1 MAKTAAKQSFI
12 NSPWFKRIMLL
23 VLFFVAIE
31 VMNLITG
38 SAMLT
43 TKNIT
48 KNILPQAVFPTC
60 VAMGMMFIFGT
71 GLVDLS
77 IGAQVILGANIG
89 AILAMDA
96 GLGYWGLIIAP
107 FIVVVICELLVVVC
121 SEFFKIPG
129 WIAGLGCGLIFE
141 AIMVMW
147 TQARSKTAGSAV
159 ITLGDDLRALGKW
172 PVNVIILVVIF
183 IIVYILYNRTTI
195 GINLKAIG
203 GDAAVASSVG
213 INRRKAL
220 FIAAIIGA
228 LIVGAA
234 SILNISKGG
243 SIAASSGLASLSTI
257 FKALAVTM
265 LAQSLGAIVSEPVGA
280 LGSGI
285 FVSALFN
292 FLTIMGVQAG
302 TMQEVILGAVVIIC
316 GVLSRLNYKGVA
328 K

>member
-1 MAKTAAKQSFI
+1 MTKTATKQGFTSK
-12 NSPWFKRIMLL
+12 PLFKQIMLL
-23 VLFFVAIE
+23 VLLIVLIE
-31 VMNLITG
+31 IMNLITG
-38 SAMLT
+38 SNMLSV
-43 TKNIT
+43 KNIT
-48 KNILPQAVFPTC
+48 KNILPQAVFPTV
-60 VAMGMMFIFGT
+60 VAWGMMFIFGS

-96 GLGYWGLIIAP
+96 GLGYVGLIIAP
-107 FIVVVICELLVVVC
+107 FIVIVICELMVVFC
-121 SEFFKIPG
+121 SEILKIPG

-159 ITLGDDLRALGKW
+159 ITLGDDLRVLGRW
-172 PVNVIILVVIF
+172 PVNVIIMVVIF
-183 IIVYILYNRTTI
+183 VIVYLLYNRTSI

-203 GDAAVASSVG
+203 GDPAVSSAVG
-213 INRRKAL
+213 INRRRAL
-220 FIAAIIGA
+220 VIAAIIGA

-234 SILNISKGG
+234 AILNISKAG
-243 SIAASSGLASLSTI
+243 SISASSGLASLSTI
-257 FKALAVTM
+257 FKALAVV
-265 LAQSLGAIVSEPVGA
+265 LIAQSLNAWVSEPLGA
-280 LGSGI
+280 LGAGI

-302 TMQEVILGAVVIIC
+302 TLQEVILGAVVIIC
-316 GVLSRLNYKGVA
+316 GVLARLNYKGVA

>member
-1 MAKTAAKQSFI
+1 MTNTANKKSFI
-12 NSPWFKRIMLL
+12 SSPIFKRILLL
-23 VLFFVAIE
+23 VLLLVALEI
-31 VMNLITG
+31 MNLISG
-38 SAMLT
+38 GVMLT
-43 TKNIT
+43 VKNIT

-60 VAMGMMFIFGT
+60 VAWGMMFIFGT

-89 AILAMDA
+89 AILAMDF

-107 FIVVVICELLVVVC
+107 FVVIVICELLVVFC
-121 SEFFKIPG
+121 SEILKIPG

-147 TQARSKTAGSAV
+147 SQERSKTAGTAV
-159 ITLGDDLRALGKW
+159 VTLGDDLRALGKW
-172 PVNVIILVVIF
+172 PVNVIIMVVIF
-183 IIVYILYNRTTI
+183 IIVYLIYNRTSI

-203 GDAAVASSVG
+203 GDAAVSSAVG

-220 FIAAIIGA
+220 LAAVVIGA
-228 LIVGAA
+228 LVVAAGA
-234 SILNISKGG
+234 LLMISKSG
-243 SIAASSGLASLSTI
+243 SQSASSGLASLSTI
-257 FKALAVTM
+257 FKALAVVM
-265 LAQSLGAIVSEPVGA
+265 LAQSLNSIVSEPVGV

-285 FVSALFN
+285 FVMALFN

-302 TMQEVILGAVVIIC
+302 TLQEVVLGGVVIIC

>member
-1 MAKTAAKQSFI
+1 MTNTATKQSFT
-12 NSPWFKRIMLL
+12 SKPLFKQLMLL
-23 VLFFVAIE
+23 VLLIVLIE
-31 VMNLITG
+31 IMNLITG
-38 SAMLT
+38 SNMLSM
-43 TKNIT
+43 KNIT
-48 KNILPQAVFPTC
+48 KNILPQAVFPTI
-60 VAMGMMFIFGT
+60 VAWGMSFIFGT

-96 GLGYWGLIIAP
+96 GLGYAGLIIAP
-107 FIVVVICELLVVVC
+107 FIVIVICELMVVVC
-121 SEFFKIPG
+121 SEFLKIPG

-147 TQARSKTAGSAV
+147 TQARSKTAGSAT
-159 ITLGDDLRALGKW
+159 ITLSDDLRVLGKW
-172 PVNVIILVVIF
+172 PVNVIIMVVIF
-183 IIVYILYNRTTI
+183 VIVYLLYNRTSI

-203 GDAAVASSVG
+203 GDPGVSSAVG

-234 SILNISKGG
+234 AILNISKAG
-243 SIAASSGLASLSTI
+243 SIGASSGLASLSTI
-257 FKALAVTM
+257 FKALAVTLIAM
-265 LAQSLGAIVSEPVGA
+265 SLSAWVSEPIGA
-280 LGSGI
+280 LGAGI

-302 TMQEVILGAVVIIC
+302 TMQEVILGAVVIVC
-316 GVLSRLNYKGVA
+316 GVLARLNYKGVA

>member
-1 MAKTAAKQSFI
+1 MTKAATKQGFTSK
-12 NSPWFKRIMLL
+12 PLFKQLMLL
-23 VLFFVAIE
+23 VLLIVLIFI
-31 VMNLITG
+31 MHLITG
-38 SAMLT
+38 SNMLSV
-43 TKNIT
+43 KNIT
-48 KNILPQAVFPTC
+48 KNILPQAVFPTV
-60 VAMGMMFIFGT
+60 VAWGMMFIFGT

-96 GLGYWGLIIAP
+96 GLGYVGLIIAP
-107 FIVVVICELLVVVC
+107 FIVIVICELMVVFC
-121 SEFFKIPG
+121 SEFLKIPG

-159 ITLGDDLRALGKW
+159 ITLGDDLRVLGRW
-172 PVNVIILVVIF
+172 PVNVIIMVVIF
-183 IIVYILYNRTTI
+183 VIVYLLYNRTSI

-203 GDAAVASSVG
+203 GDPGVSSAVG

-220 FIAAIIGA
+220 IIAAIIGA

-234 SILNISKGG
+234 AVLNISKAG
-243 SIAASSGLASLSTI
+243 SISASSGLASLSTI
-257 FKALAVTM
+257 FKALAVTLIAM
-265 LAQSLGAIVSEPVGA
+265 SLSSWISEPIGA
-280 LGSGI
+280 LGADI

-302 TMQEVILGAVVIIC
+302 TLQEVILGAVVIIC
-316 GVLSRLNYKGVA
+316 GVLARLNFKGVA

>member
-1 MAKTAAKQSFI
+1 MTKTATKQGFTST
-12 NSPWFKRIMLL
+12 PLFKRLLLL
-23 VLFFVAIE
+23 VLLIVLI
-31 VMNLITG
+31 VIMHLITG
-38 SAMLT
+38 GKMLSI
-43 TKNIT
+43 KNIT
-48 KNILPQAVFPTC
+48 KNILPQAVFPTV
-60 VAMGMMFIFGT
+60 VAWGMMFIFGT

-96 GLGYWGLIIAP
+96 GLGYAGLIIAP
-107 FIVVVICELLVVVC
+107 FIVIVICELMVVFC
-121 SEFFKIPG
+121 SEILKIPG

-147 TQARSKTAGSAV
+147 TQARSKTAGSAT
-159 ITLGDDLRALGKW
+159 ITLGDDLRALGRW
-172 PVNVIILVVIF
+172 PVNVIIMVVIF
-183 IIVYILYNRTTI
+183 IIVYLVYNRTSI

-203 GDAAVASSVG
+203 GDPAVSSAVG

-220 FIAAIIGA
+220 VIAAVIGA

-234 SILNISKGG
+234 AILNISKAG
-243 SIAASSGLASLSTI
+243 SIGASSGLASLSTI
-257 FKALAVTM
+257 FKALAVTLISM
-265 LAQSLGAIVSEPVGA
+265 SLSAWISEPIGA
-280 LGSGI
+280 LGAGI
-285 FVSALFN
+285 FVSSLFN

-316 GVLSRLNYKGVA
+316 GVLARLNYKGVA

>member
-1 MAKTAAKQSFI
+1 MTKTATKQGFTSK
-12 NSPWFKRIMLL
+12 PLFKQIMLL
-23 VLFFVAIE
+23 VLLIVLIE
-31 VMNLITG
+31 IMNLITG
-38 SAMLT
+38 SNMLSM
-43 TKNIT
+43 KNIT

-60 VAMGMMFIFGT
+60 VAWGMMFIFGT

-96 GLGYWGLIIAP
+96 GLGYAGLIIAP
-107 FIVVVICELLVVVC
+107 FIVIVICELMVVLC
-121 SEFFKIPG
+121 TEIFKIPG

-147 TQARSKTAGSAV
+147 TQARSKTAGSAT
-159 ITLGDDLRALGKW
+159 ITLADDLRVFGKW
-172 PVNVIILVVIF
+172 PLNVIVMVVIF
-183 IIVYILYNRTTI
+183 VIVYLLYNRTSI

-203 GDAAVASSVG
+203 GDPGVSSAVG

-220 FIAAIIGA
+220 VIAAIIGA
-228 LIVGAA
+228 LIIAAA
-234 SILNISKGG
+234 SILNISKAG
-243 SIAASSGLASLSTI
+243 SIGAASGLASLSTI
-257 FKALAVTM
+257 FKALAVV
-265 LAQSLGAIVSEPVGA
+265 LIAQSLSSWVSEPIGA
-280 LGSGI
+280 LGAGI

-302 TMQEVILGAVVIIC
+302 TMQEVVLGAVVIVC
-316 GVLSRLNYKGVA
+316 GVLARLNFKGVA